1 MMDWCHVTFFSA
13 SGAMAALRQ
22 VSAGCGI
29 ALRLRPEW
37 VEPAR
42 RSLEK
47 AGLEAQFYAVF
58 GTGEALRC
66 ERL

>member
-1 MMDWCHVTFFSA
+1 MPV
-13 SGAMAALRQ
+13 LRQ